1 MMIPLPEQG
10 ALTGEELE
18 ELDRFLLDAEGIDES
33 MDISML
39 DGFFA
44 ALLSGPTTI
53 LPSEWMRWVW
63 DTQKGEGSPVFSGMD
78 EAQQI
83 MGLLMRHMNAVAIAL
98 LDAPGQYE
106 PLIMENR
113 SSGDP
118 VPVIDEWCV
127 GFMKGVSLDP
137 EGWLP
142 ITVGQPE
149 WMSTFVLYGT
159 EEGWEQLK
167 RKDLSIEEH
176 RRCAA
181 GLGQTVQKIHAHFL
195 RQRRAQAA
203 TGNPPVMRRQ
213 PIRNADKVGRNDPCP
228 CGSGKKYKH
237 CHGSS
242 QALH

>member
-1 MMIPLPEQG
+1 
-10 ALTGEELE
+10 
-18 ELDRFLLDAEGIDES
+18 
-33 MDISML
+33 
-39 DGFFA
+39 
-44 ALLSGPTTI
+44 
-53 LPSEWMRWVW
+53 
-63 DTQKGEGSPVFSGMD
+63 
-78 EAQQI
+78 
-83 MGLLMRHMNAVAIAL
+83 
-98 LDAPGQYE
+98 
-106 PLIMENR
+106 
-113 SSGDP
+113 
-118 VPVIDEWCV
+118 
-127 GFMKGVSLDP
+127 VSLDP

-167 RKDLSIEEH
+167 RKDFSVDEH
-176 RRCAA
+176 RTRAA
-181 GLGQTVQKIHAHFL
+181 GLGQTVRKIHAHFL

-203 TGNPPVMRRQ
+203 TGNPSVMRRQ